1 MKLDDLVTKFSD
13 TTEKQRKAIF
23 STLFIAG
30 NKLQTLFDNHIPN
43 VSLKQFMLLSIVRQS
58 KEPLTFTQLGNLL
71 GCSRQNI
78 KKLADVLVKKG
89 FITIERSPLD
99 TRAMRICPTEKVDDY
114 FQNDFSK
121 YQEELKYLF
130 EVYTE
135 KEIETLFILLSKLY
149 AGIENLEKRVS
160 DEKCNGRTEREI

>member
-1 MKLDDLVTKFSD
+1 MNLDDLTAKFSSS
-13 TTEKQRKAIF
+13 TEKQRKAIF

-30 NKLQTLFDNHIPN
+30 NKLQTLFDNHIPE
-43 VSLKQFMLLSIVRQS
+43 VSLKQFMLLSIARQS

-78 KKLADVLVKKG
+78 KKLADVLMKKG
-89 FITIERSPLD
+89 FITIQQSPHD
-99 TRAMRICPTEKVDDY
+99 TRAMCICPTKKARDY
-114 FQNDFSK
+114 FANDFLE

-130 EVYTE
+130 EVYTD

-149 AGIENLEKRVS
+149 AGIENLEKKVVN
-160 DEKCNGRTEREI
+160 EKK